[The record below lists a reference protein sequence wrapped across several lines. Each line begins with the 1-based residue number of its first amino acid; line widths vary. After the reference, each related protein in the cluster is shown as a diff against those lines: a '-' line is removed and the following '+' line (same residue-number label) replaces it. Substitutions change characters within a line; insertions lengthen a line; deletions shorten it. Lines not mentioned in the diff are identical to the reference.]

1 MCYGCTNPSMSC
13 AGIASGSVQLGLVL
27 RSFKSRFVGVFGAIL
42 DILVVSAPDP
52 AGPNA
57 GFAALDGVGAGT
69 SRHYPRIRKGSAQ
82 LPLGIPPYPGDRVAP
97 KLVADAPDGG
107 CQYCILASLRGR

>member
-1 MCYGCTNPSMSC
+1 M
-13 AGIASGSVQLGLVL
+13 V
-27 RSFKSRFVGVFGAIL
+27 VG
-42 DILVVSAPDP
+42 SAPDP

-69 SRHYPRIRKGSAQ
+69 SWHYPRIRKGSAQ
-82 LPLGIPPYPGDRVAP
+82 LPLGIPPYPGDRIAP

-107 CQYCILASLRGR
+107 CRYRILASRRGREGTLSRPSLVQGRRNAPTGGPSRPWRHMA